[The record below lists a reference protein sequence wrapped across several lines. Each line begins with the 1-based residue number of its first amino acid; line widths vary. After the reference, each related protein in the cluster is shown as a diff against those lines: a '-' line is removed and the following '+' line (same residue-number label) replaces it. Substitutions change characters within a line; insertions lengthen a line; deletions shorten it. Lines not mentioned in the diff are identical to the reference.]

1 MPGYGLDWVIG
12 TQARTHEMKKI
23 SEALVKTWL
32 FLLKTDDP
40 ELKKSKY
47 YANKRILRT
56 FGSVEVAEIYL
67 EQIREQEVDIA

>member
-1 MPGYGLDWVIG
+1 ME
-12 TQARTHEMKKI
+12 RI

-32 FLLKTDDP
+32 FMLKTDDP
-40 ELKKSKY
+40 ELKRSKY

-67 EQIREQEVDIA
+67 EQLHNEEVDIV

>member
-1 MPGYGLDWVIG
+1 MHD
-12 TQARTHEMKKI
+12 MKKI

-32 FLLKTDDP
+32 FLLKSDDP

-67 EQIREQEVDIA
+67 EQLQQEEADIV

>member
-1 MPGYGLDWVIG
+1 
-12 TQARTHEMKKI
+12 MKKI

-32 FLLKTDDP
+32 FLLKSDDP

-67 EQIREQEVDIA
+67 EQLQQEEADIV